1 MKKIKVFGVITA
13 VLIVMYSVA
22 GCAPAPAAQGSH
34 YAQNSAPVM
43 EAPEYAQTPAATM
56 APEYDSSI
64 FDGSDYKA
72 EEPAETYNTSAEE
85 YGQSVEN
92 DFKSPEKDPFSTFS
106 IDVDTAS
113 YSNIRR
119 YVEDGMLPPKDAVR
133 VEECINYFPYDYAEP
148 KGADPVRLGVTIS
161 DCPWNEGRY
170 LARVSLK
177 AKELKPGKAPVSNL
191 VFLLDVSG
199 SMNDPNKLPLVK
211 YAIKMLTENL
221 SESDRISIVVYAG
234 ATGVVLEGC
243 SGENKN
249 EILRAIDRLSAGG
262 STAGAAGIELAYN
275 IAGEYYL
282 EGGNNRVILC
292 TDGDFNV
299 GVSSESGLE
308 SLIEEKSKSGVFLS
322 VMGFGTGNIKDNK
335 METLADKGNGNYAYI
350 DSESEARK
358 VFEKEL
364 MSTLFT
370 VAKDVKVQVEFNP
383 KAVKEYR
390 LIGYDN
396 RMLNP
401 EDFNDDKKDAGEMGA
416 GHCVTAFYEII
427 LLGSPDNSDNID
439 DLVFQ
444 HNNDTALTDPESKWM
459 YVKLRYKQPDSGT
472 SKEITEYAGEKNY
485 TRNPDDDFRF
495 ASAVVEFALLLKDS
509 EYSEGASF
517 ERLIGR
523 ALASR
528 GKDKDGYRNEF
539 IELAQQAAQLSRW

>member
-1 MKKIKVFGVITA
+1 MKKYLKIFVVITA
-13 VLIVMYSVA
+13 ALIVVYSIA
-22 GCAPAPAAQGSH
+22 GCAQSASPANMHGAPDILA
-34 YAQNSAPVM
+34 SA
-43 EAPEYAQTPAATM
+43 PAATM
-56 APEYDSSI
+56 APEYESPA
-64 FDGSDYKA
+64 FDGSYKKEA
-72 EEPAETYNTSAEE
+72 MPAETYDTSAEE
-85 YGQSVEN
+85 YGRFAEN
-92 DFKSPEKDPFSTFS
+92 DFKSPEDDPFSTFS

-119 YVEDGMLPPKDAVR
+119 YLGDNMLPPEDAVR
-133 VEECINYFPYDYAEP
+133 VEECVNYFPYDYAVP
-148 KGADPVRLGVTIS
+148 KGSDPVNVQVAIS

-199 SMNDPNKLPLVK
+199 SMDSPDKLPLVK

-221 SESDRISIVVYAG
+221 SQSDRISIVVYAG
-234 ATGVVLEGC
+234 ASGVVLEGC
-243 SGENKN
+243 SGENKYD
-249 EILRAIDRLSAGG
+249 IIRAIDRLSAGG
-262 STAGAAGIELAYN
+262 STAGGEGIELAYR
-275 IAGEYYL
+275 IAEEYYL

-299 GVSSESGLE
+299 GVSSTGGLE
-308 SLIEEKSKSGVFLS
+308 NLIKEKSKSGVFLS

-350 DSESEARK
+350 DSESEAKK
-358 VFEKEL
+358 VFQKEL
-364 MSTLFT
+364 TSTLYT
-370 VAKDVKVQVEFNP
+370 VAKDVKIQVEFNP

-396 RMLNP
+396 RILNP

-427 LLGSPDNSDNID
+427 LVNSPENSNNID

-444 HNNDTALTDPESKWM
+444 HDTDTEPKGPEAQWM
-459 YVKLRYKQPDSGT
+459 YVKLRYKHPESDV
-472 SKEITEYAGEKNY
+472 SKEMSLYAGENNY
-485 TRNPDDDFRF
+485 TKNPDDDFRF
-495 ASAVVEFALLLKDS
+495 ASAVAEFSLLLKGS
-509 EYSEGASF
+509 EFAWGASY

-523 ALASR
+523 AIASR
-528 GKDKDGYRNEF
+528 GRDSDGYRNEF
-539 IELAQQAAQLSRW
+539 IELAKLAERLSR